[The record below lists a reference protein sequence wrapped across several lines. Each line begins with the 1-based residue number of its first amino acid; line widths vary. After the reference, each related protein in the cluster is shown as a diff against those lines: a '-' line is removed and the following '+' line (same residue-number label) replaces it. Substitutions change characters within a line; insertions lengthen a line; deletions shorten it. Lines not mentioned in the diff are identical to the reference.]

1 MNSNCKGGAINPAL
15 LSGVGLVLIGLMLLL
30 NQMGLIHNWF
40 NFWAMV
46 FFGAGMLNV
55 VQSGRTRVWGVVL
68 LTVGALI
75 QLNQLGLI
83 HVRFDIYWP
92 LLVIGAG
99 LAMLW
104 RAYQPTEE
112 EPTAMSP
119 HLNVLAI
126 WGGGEYRIRAKNFRG
141 GELVAFMGGFD
152 IDLRDADIDGNEAV
166 IKVNVFMGGGT
177 LRVPENWAVSM
188 QVTAFLG
195 GHSLKARENQ
205 QVNKTLIIR
214 GTAIM
219 GGLEVRN

>member
-1 MNSNCKGGAINPAL
+1 MNCKDGAINPAL
-15 LSGVGLVLIGLMLLL
+15 LSGVTLVLIGILLL
-30 NQMGLIHNWF
+30 LSQMGIIHNWF
-40 NFWAMV
+40 NFWAAV

-55 VQSGRTRVWGVVL
+55 VQMGRARAWGAVL
-68 LTVGALI
+68 ITVAILLE
-75 QLNQLGLI
+75 LNQVGLI
-83 HVRFDIYWP
+83 HIRFEVYWP
-92 LLVIGAG
+92 LLVIAAG
-99 LAMLW
+99 LSMLW
-104 RAYQPTEE
+104 RAYQPAAE
-112 EPTAMSP
+112 EPTALSP

-152 IDLRDADIDGNEAV
+152 VDLRDADIEGNEAV
-166 IKVNVFMGGGT
+166 IKVNALMGGGT

-195 GHSLKARENQ
+195 GHTLKARENQ

>member
-1 MNSNCKGGAINPAL
+1 MSCKDNAVNPAL
-15 LSGVGLVLIGLMLLL
+15 LSGVTLVLIGILLL
-30 NQMGLIHNWF
+30 LSQMGIIHNWF
-40 NFWAMV
+40 NFWAAV
-46 FFGAGMLNV
+46 FFAAGMLNV
-55 VQSGRTRVWGVVL
+55 VQQGRTRVWGAVLITVAVL
-68 LTVGALI
+68 LE
-75 QLNQLGLI
+75 LNQIGLI
-83 HVRFDIYWP
+83 HFRFDIYWP

-104 RAYQPTEE
+104 RAYQPAPEE
-112 EPTAMSP
+112 QTAMSP

-152 IDLRDADIDGNEAV
+152 VDLRDADIEGNEAV
-166 IKVNVFMGGGT
+166 IKVNALMGGGT

-195 GHSLKARENQ
+195 GHTLKAREGN

-214 GTAIM
+214 GSAIM